1 MTPHVILRTIR
12 RRKLRRLLDLLL
24 RPSGPVRQYGFA

>member
-1 MTPHVILRTIR
+1 MTPLMSRTIG

-24 RPSGPVRQYGFA
+24 RPAAPLREYGFA

>member
-1 MTPHVILRTIR
+1 MKPVMSGIMG

-24 RPSGPVRQYGFA
+24 RPAAPVREYGFA

>member
-1 MTPHVILRTIR
+1 MLFRTMA

-24 RPSGPVRQYGFA
+24 RPAAPVREYGFA